1 MEENPYDAPKEK
13 GGYSGPRRCG
23 ALVHVAVAILGVS
36 VGGAGGGMIG
46 WLLGDF
52 GGRSNPENVGFLTF
66 VVGAALGLAIA
77 IAVIFRRAARL
88 GWSLAI
94 LLGTASGAI
103 AGIAFI
109 LLVYWRRRP

>member
-1 MEENPYDAPKEK
+1 MDENPYKAPKEK
-13 GGYSGPRRCG
+13 GGNSGTRWCG

-36 VGGAGGGMIG
+36 VGGAGGGIVG

-52 GGRSNPENVGFLTF
+52 GGRSDPENVGFFSF

-94 LLGTASGAI
+94 FLGTASGAI
-103 AGIAFI
+103 AGTAFV